1 MDDYSNKPSWP
12 YVFGTFGASM
22 FALGMLL
29 VLAVFA
35 SSSGS
40 PDLGR
45 VGFMLAGAGS
55 VLLGITWTQLLRVNQ
70 AGIGQI
76 AACFLLPVAMIF
88 LATRSGYD
96 DLQTAVLILC
106 LSLCAFALAH
116 VFIPRL
122 DHLLTN
128 RRGLSY
134 VERLRLPGATH
145 CRLLRLLIARHRHLT
160 ALGFEIRAFQGAECV
175 TIVIVPIRKPLIEL
189 LAVGLL
195 VVSAGFGGN
204 AGQSLP
210 A

>member
-1 MDDYSNKPSWP
+1 MNDYSNKPTWP

-29 VLAVFA
+29 VLAVFV

-45 VGFMLAGAGS
+45 VGFMLAGTGS
-55 VLLGITWTQLLRVNQ
+55 VLLGVTWTQLLRVNQ

-122 DHLLTN
+122 TGVRWGSVISLVGLVPTTLAVGGKLDMRGTWQLLMML
-128 RRGLSY
+128 GLGGLCA
-134 VERLRLPGATH
+134 VG
-145 CRLLRLLIARHRHLT
+145 
-160 ALGFEIRAFQGAECV
+160 V
-175 TIVIVPIRKPLIEL
+175 L
-189 LAVGLL
+189 LAVGMSRLKEDADDPYRL
-195 VVSAGFGGN
+195 
-204 AGQSLP
+204 
-210 A
+210 